1 MVFTAS
7 SLFDTGITAHAGL
20 TGLGNDDHTQ
30 YLTNA
35 RGDVRY
41 HLKATIDTALGL
53 KSDASHGHSLD
64 GLSNVSISA
73 IAAGEIIKWDG
84 TNFIN
89 QTLAEAGI
97 AAASH
102 PHAWGDIT
110 GKPASYTPSAH
121 GHPVSD
127 VTGLQTQLTGL
138 QAGIDGKVAFNRVIV
153 TANHTATPEQI
164 VCADSSVAAI
174 TVTAPAGPAAN
185 TYFYVGDAGANAAT
199 NNITVAF
206 GAATYNGLA
215 SETFLIDVT
224 EFGTGFLFTGTTWR
238 MVR

>member
-35 RGDVRY
+35 RGDARY
-41 HLKATIDTALGL
+41 HVKATVDTALGL
-53 KSDASHGHSLD
+53 KSDATHGHSLD
-64 GLSNVSISA
+64 SLSNVAISA
-73 IAAGEIIKWDG
+73 ISLGEVLKWDG

-89 QTLAEAGI
+89 QTLTEAGI
-97 AAASH
+97 AASAH
-102 PHAWGDIT
+102 GHAWGDIT
-110 GKPASYTPSAH
+110 GKPSTYTPSAH
-121 GHPVSD
+121 GHPVSE
-127 VTGLQTQLTGL
+127 VTGLQTELNGL
-138 QAGIDGKVAFNRVIV
+138 QAGIDSKVAFNRVIV
-153 TANHTATPEQI
+153 SGAHTAAPEQI
-164 VCADSSVAAI
+164 VCVDTSVAAV
-174 TVTAPAGPAAN
+174 TVTAPAAPSAN

-199 NNITVAF
+199 NNITIAF
-206 GAATYNGLA
+206 GAATYNGIA
-215 SETFLIDVT
+215 GETFLIDVT